1 MYNYAPCVASVHGH
15 SFCCCKSCKL
25 LHWHTCESVIP
36 SQVSWLPDQEFVYAL
51 MAASKRATREDR
63 LRLIFAVFDVD
74 SDGVVSPED
83 LELMVRQLAGSSLS

>member
-1 MYNYAPCVASVHGH
+1 MPTCAR
-15 SFCCCKSCKL
+15 
-25 LHWHTCESVIP
+25 HT
-36 SQVSWLPDQEFVYAL
+36 QRLPVQEFVYAL